1 MQLES
6 QQEATKQ
13 HPLSSVSS
21 PLPRSRSRLTT
32 HTTPHWAHGCTIL
45 REETYESWWWRNGHG
60 AYDCSTQDLNVVD
73 GHDFLSHE
81 NFLDTP
87 LDVYFVKR
95 CTLDSSRL
103 CSASAWQ
110 PANIS
115 LSKRDK
121 WKLDKIHNLPL
132 TCLPLLDH
140 DVTWCDVVWLA
151 YLLWST
157 WSLEHVLKCKEVYVI
172 CDGNV
177 CGCMEGCDRLA
188 WRWRLSKESFWPCH
202 WDYSE
207 ITLRETEKSVR
218 CR

>member
-6 QQEATKQ
+6 QQKATKQ

-32 HTTPHWAHGCTIL
+32 HTTPHWAHGCTIQ

-121 WKLDKIHNLPL
+121 WKLDKIHEPSPHLLALAWSWRDVMWCDSL
-132 TCLPLLDH
+132 TCFDLLDH
-140 DVTWCDVVWLA
+140 LNMCWTVRR
-151 YLLWST
+151 ST
-157 WSLEHVLKCKEVYVI
+157 WYVM
-172 CDGNV
+172 V
-177 CGCMEGCDRLA
+177 TSVAA
-188 WRWRLSKESFWPCH
+188 WKDVIGLH
-202 WDYSE
+202 GGG
-207 ITLRETEKSVR
+207 V
-218 CR
+218 